1 MNENDFLLNCTWVLI
16 SQVQTNEV
24 TQTLLQNFA
33 AIEQS
38 VVVATLTAR
47 LPPIQLDQ
55 SSEPGHLQLLFHLP
69 FIYC

>member
-55 SSEPGHLQLLFHLP
+55 VF
-69 FIYC
+69 